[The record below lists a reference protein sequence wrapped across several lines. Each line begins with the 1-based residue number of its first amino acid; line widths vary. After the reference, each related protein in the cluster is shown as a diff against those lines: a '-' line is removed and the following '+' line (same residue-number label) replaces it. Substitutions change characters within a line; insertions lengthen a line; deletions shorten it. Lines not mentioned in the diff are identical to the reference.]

1 MNFHSK
7 SFFRFDYLILLKLAL
22 VLIKREQI
30 LIDLALELINIAL
43 VAINFIFDDSISQ

>member
-7 SFFRFDYLILLKLAL
+7 SFFRFGHLILLKLAL
-22 VLIKREQI
+22 VLIKRAQI
-30 LIDLALELINIAL
+30 LIDLALALNNIAL